1 MSFAR
6 HPRGGRPPSA
16 ARNGGR
22 IVFHADDF
30 GMNGDITEGILRGF
44 QHGLLTSTSLLT
56 NAPDAARAIREWQR
70 LQLAR
75 ASGNLPSA
83 AIRRELLEPQAP
95 FELGLHINLT
105 QGRPLTPGYPRELLD
120 EHGRFVGIGRL
131 FASLRRKCPQH
142 ESALFAELSAQLEFL
157 FDHAQRPTH
166 VNGHQYIEL
175 LPGLRPIIR
184 ELIVR
189 HQIPALRLARE
200 PGLLSSA
207 LFYDFRPSNWCL
219 AHVKRF
225 YADRFEKEACAWG
238 VTLPQAF
245 FGTSH
250 AGRINLELVRR
261 YLQSAGGCQLIE
273 IGVHPATDSHK
284 DPAAQ
289 SRQHPKSDSSPE
301 IASESGWSDP
311 LAALRPQELGM
322 LTSPLLAELVQE
334 FGLSL
339 GRLVPFQAEAATR
352 AA

>member
-6 HPRGGRPPSA
+6 HPRVGRPSSV

-30 GMNGDITEGILRGF
+30 GMNGDVTEGILRGF
-44 QHGLLTSTSLLT
+44 QHGLLTSTSLLA

-70 LQLAR
+70 LQQAR
-75 ASGNLPSA
+75 LSGSLPSA
-83 AIRRELLEPQAP
+83 AIRRELCEPRAP

-105 QGRPLTPGYPRELLD
+105 QGRPLTPGYPHELLD
-120 EHGRFVGIGRL
+120 HQGRFVGIGRL
-131 FASLRRKCPQH
+131 FATLRRRCPQH

-157 FDHAQRPTH
+157 LDHAQRPTH

-175 LPGLRPIIR
+175 LPGLRPVIR
-184 ELIVR
+184 ELIAR

-200 PGLLSSA
+200 PGLLGST
-207 LFYDFRPSNWCL
+207 LLYDFRPSHWCL
-219 AHVKRF
+219 ARVKRF
-225 YADRFEKEACAWG
+225 YADRFETEARDWS
-238 VTLPQAF
+238 VSLPQAF

-261 YLQSAGGCQLIE
+261 YLRSAADCRLIE
-273 IGVHPATDSHK
+273 IGVHPATDSQESRAQAGQHSN
-284 DPAAQ
+284 DPLPSVA
-289 SRQHPKSDSSPE
+289 R
-301 IASESGWSDP
+301 ESGWNDP

-339 GRLVPFQAEAATR
+339 GRLAPSEAEAASR